1 MLARMIDPA
10 KLSKQQLLDL
20 VQDQVAKLE
29 ANQTQLADRE
39 TQLSAQSKELAQDK
53 DIIKQLAAKVEE
65 LKKDYLKL
73 WEERFAAKSE
83 RYIADPD
90 QLRIDFG
97 DTPESSDA
105 ADGLAEAAEEADLI
119 PAHTRR
125 KPKKKTHAFPAHF
138 PRTEEVIDVA
148 EAQKTCPDPGQK
160 QLLPETMWDVRE
172 KLVMIPAKFEVH
184 VRKYKKYACSGE
196 PACGIASAERPT
208 GIVEGDKYDTSV
220 AAQIITHKF
229 AYHLPLYRLQD
240 VFAGSGWTPSRSL
253 MLNILTNC
261 HFILEPLLA
270 YFKQTLLRDRIIACD
285 DTGVTLL
292 YPKVLPEFDL
302 TNLKQKR
309 ASEVFT
315 AALKK
320 NKPSI
325 NAKMWAYR
333 GARVKLNVFD
343 FTVSRHR
350 DGPDLFYDN
359 YSGTI
364 LGDH

>member
-1 MLARMIDPA
+1 
-10 KLSKQQLLDL
+10 
-20 VQDQVAKLE
+20 
-29 ANQTQLADRE
+29 
-39 TQLSAQSKELAQDK
+39 
-53 DIIKQLAAKVEE
+53 
-65 LKKDYLKL
+65 
-73 WEERFAAKSE
+73 
-83 RYIADPD
+83 
-90 QLRIDFG
+90 
-97 DTPESSDA
+97 
-105 ADGLAEAAEEADLI
+105 
-119 PAHTRR
+119 
-125 KPKKKTHAFPAHF
+125 
-138 PRTEEVIDVA
+138 
-148 EAQKTCPDPGQK
+148 
-160 QLLPETMWDVRE
+160 
-172 KLVMIPAKFEVH
+172 
-184 VRKYKKYACSGE
+184 
-196 PACGIASAERPT
+196 
-208 GIVEGDKYDTSV
+208 
-220 AAQIITHKF
+220 
-229 AYHLPLYRLQD
+229 
-240 VFAGSGWTPSRSL
+240 

-261 HFILEPLLA
+261 HFILEPLLD

-364 LGDH
+364 LGDCWHGFGAIAAESSGAIVRAACNAPVSYTHLTLPTICSV